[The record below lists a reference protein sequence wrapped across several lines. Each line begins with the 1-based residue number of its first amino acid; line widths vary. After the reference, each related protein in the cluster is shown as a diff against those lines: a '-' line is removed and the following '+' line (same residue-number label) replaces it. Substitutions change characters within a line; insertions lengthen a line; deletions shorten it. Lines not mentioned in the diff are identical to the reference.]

1 MKIVCKKKRDLEERE
16 MNFVSFCNPRSC
28 QQSEC
33 GSSANIKDYPTPKHP
48 PLSIKSYQAFSH
60 VLQLLSY

>member
-1 MKIVCKKKRDLEERE
+1 MKNVCKKKHDLKERE
-16 MNFVSFCNPRSC
+16 TDFVSFCNPISC

-48 PLSIKSYQAFSH
+48 PLSKESYQAFSH